1 MPHVAL
7 KEICTLRQ
15 WSPLPRKAFTTSGYP
30 VYGANGQIGYCNS
43 YNHEQPVIAIACR
56 GNSCG
61 NVSLTPPFSYVTA
74 NAICAENVRHDILPL
89 YLYYYLKQADFSR
102 CISGA
107 AQAQITQKDLGKL
120 PVPVCSLQQQKLIV
134 NHLQKADK
142 IIRLQQEQIQA
153 LHTLKQS
160 FYTEC
165 FTTYTQEHACPY
177 GTLAEI
183 ATIQCGKQNAG
194 IATGVGPY
202 PFFSCA
208 KTPKRVNHYHFDCE
222 CVLLTGNIDFQLH
235 YFNGKFDAYQRTY
248 IIESAH
254 ADFSV
259 PYLYAFLEHYIPT
272 LQQQALGGVIKYIRR
287 PMLNNIR
294 VPMLPAPMRQQLGT
308 FALNISRAEQ
318 NATQALGKIQQLH
331 NQMLKQFF
339 YNTL

>member
-1 MPHVAL
+1 YSN
-7 KEICTLRQ
+7 R
-15 WSPLPRKAFTTSGYP
+15 
-30 VYGANGQIGYCNS
+30 
-43 YNHEQPVIAIACR
+43 YNPEQPVIAIACR

-74 NAICAENVRHDILPL
+74 NAICAESVRHDILPL

-107 AQAQITQKDLGKL
+107 AQSQITQKALGEL

-134 NHLQKADK
+134 KRLQTADN
-142 IIRLQQEQIQA
+142 IIRLRQEQLQA
-153 LHTLKQS
+153 IHTLKHS

-165 FTTYTQEHACPY
+165 FTTYPREHTCPY
-177 GTLAEI
+177 CTLADI

-194 IATGVGPY
+194 IASGVGPY

-222 CVLLTGNIDFQLH
+222 CVMLTGNIDFQVH

-272 LQQQALGGVIKYIRR
+272 LQQQALGGIIKYIRR
-287 PMLNNIR
+287 TMLNNIR
-294 VPMLPAPMRQQLGT
+294 VPLLPTPMRQQLGA

-318 NATQALGKIQQLH
+318 NATQSLCKIQQLH
-331 NQMLKQFF
+331 RQMLWQFF
-339 YNTL
+339 S

>member
-30 VYGANGQIGYCNS
+30 VYGANGNIGYSNR

-56 GNSCG
+56 GDSCG

-74 NAICAENVRHDILPL
+74 NAICAESVRHDILPL

-120 PVPVCSLQQQKLIV
+120 SVPVCSLQQQELIV
-134 NHLQKADK
+134 KRLQTADN
-142 IIRLQQEQIQA
+142 IIRLRQEQLQA
-153 LHTLKQS
+153 IHTLKHS

-165 FTTYTQEHACPY
+165 FTTYPREHMCPY
-177 GTLAEI
+177 CTLADI

-194 IATGVGPY
+194 IASGVGPY

-222 CVLLTGNIDFQLH
+222 CVLLTGNIDFQVH

-287 PMLNNIR
+287 SMLNSIR
-294 VPMLPAPMRQQLGT
+294 VPMLPTPMRQRLGT

-331 NQMLKQFF
+331 NQILKQFF

>member
-1 MPHVAL
+1 MSHVAL

-15 WSPLPRKAFTTSGYP
+15 WSPLPRKAFTTNGYP

-56 GNSCG
+56 GDSCG

-74 NAICAENVRHDILPL
+74 NAICAESVRHDILPL

-107 AQAQITQKDLGKL
+107 AQAQITQKALGEL
-120 PVPVCSLQQQKLIV
+120 PVPVCSLQQQKFIV
-134 NHLQKADK
+134 KRLQTADN
-142 IIRLQQEQIQA
+142 IIRLRQEQLQA
-153 LHTLKQS
+153 IHTLKHS

-165 FTTYTQEHACPY
+165 FTTYPREHMCPY
-177 GTLAEI
+177 CTLANI

-194 IATGVGPY
+194 IASGVGPY

-222 CVLLTGNIDFQLH
+222 CVLLTGNIDFQVH

-259 PYLYAFLEHYIPT
+259 SYLYAFLEHYIPT

-287 PMLNNIR
+287 PMLNSIR
-294 VPMLPAPMRQQLGT
+294 VPLLPAPMRQQLGT

>member
-15 WSPLPRKAFTTSGYP
+15 WSPLPRKSFTTSGYP
-30 VYGANGQIGYCNS
+30 VYGANGQIGYSNR

-107 AQAQITQKDLGKL
+107 AQAQITQKALGEL
-120 PVPVCSLQQQKLIV
+120 PIPVCSLQQQKLIV
-134 NHLQKADK
+134 KRLQTADK
-142 IIRLQQEQIQA
+142 IIHLQQEQIQA
-153 LHTLKQS
+153 IHTLKHS

-165 FTTYTQEHACPY
+165 FTTYPREHACPY
-177 GTLAEI
+177 CTLADI

-194 IATGVGPY
+194 IATGVGHY
-202 PFFSCA
+202 PFFSCS

-222 CVLLTGNIDFQLH
+222 CVLLTGNIDFQVH

-272 LQQQALGGVIKYIRR
+272 LQQQALGGVIKYLRHS
-287 PMLNNIR
+287 MLSAIR
-294 VPMLPAPMRQQLGT
+294 VPLLPAFKRQQLSE
-308 FALNISRAEQ
+308 FSLKISRVSQ
-318 NATQALGKIQQLH
+318 NATHSLYHTQQLFC
-331 NQMLKQFF
+331 QMLQQAFS
-339 YNTL
+339 